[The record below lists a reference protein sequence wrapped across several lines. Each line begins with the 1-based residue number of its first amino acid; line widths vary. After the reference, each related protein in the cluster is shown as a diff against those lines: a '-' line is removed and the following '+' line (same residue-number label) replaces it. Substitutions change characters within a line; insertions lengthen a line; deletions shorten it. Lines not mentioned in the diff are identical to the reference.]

1 MMVTVRS
8 GDALLVVD
16 IQNDFLP
23 GGALGVPRGDEV
35 IPVLLDYIAKFHSR
49 GLPIFATRD
58 WHPVNHCSF
67 REQGGIWPVHC
78 VAGTSGAEPP
88 WLLRLPSSAVVILKG
103 TSPEHEAYSGFQGT
117 TLDAQLKEAGVRRLF
132 VGGLATD
139 YCVVNTVK
147 DARDHGFDVYLL
159 SDAVRAVNLQPD
171 DGAKAIEEMTQRGV
185 VPVQSKDMTT

>member
-1 MMVTVRS
+1 MVTIQS
-8 GDALLVVD
+8 GDALLLVD
-16 IQNDFLP
+16 LQNDFLP
-23 GGALGVPRGDEV
+23 GGALVVPRGDEV
-35 IPVLLDYIAKFHSR
+35 IPVLLDYIAKFYSR

-58 WHPVNHCSF
+58 WHPANHCSF

-88 WLLRLPSSAVVILKG
+88 WLLRLPSSAVMILTG
-103 TSPEHEAYSGFQGT
+103 TSPEQEGYSGFEGT
-117 TLDAQLKEAGVRRLF
+117 ALDAKLKEAGVRRLF

-147 DARDHGFDVYLL
+147 DAVDHGFEVYLL

-171 DGAKAIEEMTQRGV
+171 DGAKAIEEMTKRGAV
-185 VPVQSKDMTT
+185 SVELAEVTG